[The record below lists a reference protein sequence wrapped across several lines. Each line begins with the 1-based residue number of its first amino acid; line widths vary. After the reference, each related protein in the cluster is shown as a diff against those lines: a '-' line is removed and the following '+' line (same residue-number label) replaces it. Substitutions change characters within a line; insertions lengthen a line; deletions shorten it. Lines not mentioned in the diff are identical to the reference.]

1 MNKSTKGELLRVK
14 DLLIKRIKAKLTNF
28 KHLFNRKWGLSIDL
42 IFIEKKKTISD
53 LYLKYKPV

>member
-28 KHLFNRKWGLSIDL
+28 KHLFNSKWGLSIDL
-42 IFIEKKKTISD
+42 IFIEKKQTISD